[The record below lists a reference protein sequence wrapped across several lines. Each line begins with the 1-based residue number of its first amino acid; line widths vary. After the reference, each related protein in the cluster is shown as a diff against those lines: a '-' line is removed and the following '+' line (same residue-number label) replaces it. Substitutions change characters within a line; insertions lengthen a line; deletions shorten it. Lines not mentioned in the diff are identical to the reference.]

1 MAFWIGWL
9 CGLGTAALHIFL
21 WRRLLP
27 RDRQR
32 DEPTRPPKRRCRP
45 VRYSEA
51 ERAWAQTRN
60 FLRYDGT
67 EMPVIKTYKE
77 EIHE

>member
-9 CGLGTAALHIFL
+9 CGLGTAALHCFL
-21 WRRLLP
+21 WRRLLYHAKP
-27 RDRQR
+27 VPAVQ
-32 DEPTRPPKRRCRP
+32 PTNQ
-45 VRYSEA
+45 STAGTQLAEEA
-51 ERAWAQTRN
+51 HAWAQTRN

-67 EMPVIKTYKE
+67 EMPVIKQYKE

>member
-9 CGLGTAALHIFL
+9 CGLGTAVLHWLL
-21 WRRLLP
+21 WRRCLRRVKP
-27 RDRQR
+27 AP
-32 DEPTRPPKRRCRP
+32 PTPSICSSVDGARPIADTP
-45 VRYSEA
+45 V
-51 ERAWAQTRN
+51 WAQTRN

-67 EMPVIKTYKE
+67 EMPVIKQYKE